1 MPMPDDYL
9 KYPARHYGM
18 DHDRYEWS
26 DLFKRKPIVWPNG
39 AKIALS
45 IVTHVQHFPLDM
57 PSKPFK
63 APGALSMPYPD
74 FRYYTNR
81 DYGNRVGIFRIL
93 RLLSEKG
100 LRTSFAINGI
110 IAQRYP
116 AVLKAVVAGGHE
128 VIAHGLDM
136 GKVHHSG
143 LEPEAEDQIVSE
155 ALALLR
161 QESGQSVEG
170 WLSPGRAQGFNTP
183 DILAQNGVRFCLDWA
198 NDDLPYRMST
208 ENGELL
214 AMPMAYETDDR
225 VVADEYFQSE
235 ADWVQQVKDRFD
247 VLYRETADYGGR
259 VMSLPLHSWVSGMPY
274 RVEYLREALDY
285 MLSHDG
291 VWAAPVGEIA
301 AAFVG
306 QDSSAAQPV

>member
-1 MPMPDDYL
+1 MPEDYL
-9 KYPARHYGM
+9 KYPERHYGM
-18 DHDRYEWS
+18 DHDRYDWS
-26 DLFKRKPIVWPNG
+26 DLFQRAPIVWPNG
-39 AKIALS
+39 ARIALS

-93 RLLSEKG
+93 RLLGEKG
-100 LRTSFAINGI
+100 LKASFAVNGI
-110 IAQRYP
+110 IANRYP
-116 AVLKAVVAGGHE
+116 ALLDAVVEGGHE
-128 VIAHGLDM
+128 VVAHGLDM

-143 LEPEAEDQIVSE
+143 LSEEDENAIIAE
-155 ALALLR
+155 ALGLLR
-161 QESGQSVEG
+161 QASGQKVEG

-183 DILAQNGVRFCLDWA
+183 DLLAKNGVTYGLDWA
-198 NDDLPYRMST
+198 NDDLPYEMRT
-208 ENGELL
+208 KNGVLI

-247 VLYRETADYGGR
+247 VLYRESADYGGR
-259 VMSLPLHSWVSGMPY
+259 VMSLPIHSWVSGMPY
-274 RVEYLREALDY
+274 RVEYLREVLDY
-285 MLSHDG
+285 ILSHEG
-291 VWAAPVGEIA
+291 VWNAPAGEIC
-301 AAFVG
+301 AAFMKAG
-306 QDSSAAQPV
+306 QPA

>member
-1 MPMPDDYL
+1 MSMPEDYL
-9 KYPARHYGM
+9 KYPERHYGM
-18 DHDRYEWS
+18 DHDRYDWS
-26 DLFKRKPIVWPNG
+26 DLFQRAPVVWPNG
-39 AKIALS
+39 ARIALS

-93 RLLSEKG
+93 RLLGEKG
-100 LRTSFAINGI
+100 LKASFAVNGI
-110 IAQRYP
+110 IANRYP
-116 AVLKAVVAGGHE
+116 ALLDAVVEGGHE
-128 VIAHGLDM
+128 VVAHGLDM

-143 LEPEAEDQIVSE
+143 LSEEDENAIIAET
-155 ALALLR
+155 LGLLR
-161 QESGQSVEG
+161 QASGQKVEG

-183 DILAQNGVRFCLDWA
+183 DLLAKNGVTYGLDWA
-198 NDDLPYRMST
+198 NDDLPYEMRT
-208 ENGELL
+208 KNGVLI

-247 VLYRETADYGGR
+247 VLYRESADYGGR
-259 VMSLPLHSWVSGMPY
+259 VMSLPIHSWVSGMPY
-274 RVEYLREALDY
+274 RVEYLREVLDY
-285 MLSHDG
+285 ILSHEG
-291 VWAAPVGEIA
+291 VWNAPAGEIC
-301 AAFVG
+301 AAFMKAG
-306 QDSSAAQPV
+306 QSA

>member
-1 MPMPDDYL
+1 MSMPEDYL
-9 KYPARHYGM
+9 NYPARHYGM

-26 DLFKRKPIVWPNG
+26 DLFSRKPIAWPDG
-39 AKIALS
+39 ARIALS

-81 DYGNRVGIFRIL
+81 DYGNRIGIFRIIK
-93 RLLSEKG
+93 LLAEKE
-100 LRTSFAINGI
+100 LEASFAINGV
-110 IAQRYP
+110 IAKRYP
-116 AVLKAVVAGGHE
+116 ALIDAVVRGGHE
-128 VIAHGLDM
+128 IIAHGLDM

-143 LEPEAEDQIVSE
+143 LGEDEENAIIAQ
-155 ALALLR
+155 ALSLLR
-161 QESGQSVEG
+161 EASGQKVEG

-183 DILAQNGVRFCLDWA
+183 DLLARNGVAYSLDWA
-198 NDDLPYRMST
+198 NDDLPYEMQT
-208 ENGELL
+208 KNGSLL

-235 ADWVQQVKDRFD
+235 AEWVQQVKDRFD
-247 VLYRETADYGGR
+247 VLYRESAQYGGR

-285 MLSHDG
+285 ILSHEG
-291 VWAAPVGEIA
+291 VWNAPAGDIC
-301 AAFVG
+301 AAFL
-306 QDSSAAQPV
+306 AAG